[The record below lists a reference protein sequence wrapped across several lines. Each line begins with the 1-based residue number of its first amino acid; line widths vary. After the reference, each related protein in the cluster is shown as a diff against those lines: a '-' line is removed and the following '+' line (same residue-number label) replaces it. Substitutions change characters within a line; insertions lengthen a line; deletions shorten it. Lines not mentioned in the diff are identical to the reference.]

1 MKRELSQ
8 QEIDALFNSSGT
20 PNAGQE
26 QSAIP
31 YDFARLDRIPKSQMR
46 AIHQLHENFVRGL
59 ASTLSVYLRSYVR
72 LNLVSLEQIAY
83 SEFLAELN
91 SPTCIAYANIAPYN
105 STAVIEV
112 SPSVAACVIE
122 VLLGG
127 SGTTPVVN
135 GRKMTDIE
143 KSLITGFLKVVLNDL
158 SEAWRAVTDVR
169 YDVRSVSTEPEMFQV
184 IAPTEAVIAITIDV
198 SIGQSSGLLTFAI
211 PSIFVK
217 RLRNNF
223 EHVRE
228 ATRTKSS
235 ERDQKRIAGLL
246 DEVMVHL
253 EVKVEAGSLNA
264 QTLVGMGVGDIIRF
278 DCPVTQQPVA
288 VVNDAMKF
296 TGSLVQKNEMLLY
309 SVAGPTPES
318 QRTQNT
324 N

>member
-1 MKRELSQ
+1 MGNSMKRELSQ
-8 QEIDALFNSSGT
+8 HEIDALFQSSGT
-20 PNAGQE
+20 PNASQE
-26 QSAIP
+26 QAAIP

-105 STAVIEV
+105 ATAVVEV
-112 SPSVAACVIE
+112 SPPVAACVIE

-127 SGTTPVVN
+127 PGTTPVVN

-143 KSLITGFLKVVLNDL
+143 KNLITGFLKVVLNDL

-198 SIGQSSGLLTFAI
+198 SIGQASGLLTFAI

-223 EHVRE
+223 EHVRD
-228 ATRTKSS
+228 AARTKAS
-235 ERDQKRIAGLL
+235 ESDLKRVASLL
-246 DEVMVHL
+246 EDVMVRL
-253 EVKVEAGSLNA
+253 EVRVEAGSLNA
-264 QTLVGMGVGDIIRF
+264 QTLLGMGVGDIIRF

-288 VVNDAMKF
+288 VVNDAMRF
-296 TGSLVQKNEMLLY
+296 SGSLVQKNEMLLY
-309 SVAGPTPES
+309 SVTGTSPE
-318 QRTQNT
+318 TQKT
-324 N
+324 